1 LARLA
6 AEGKKFN
13 EKQMTDNVISEIVS
27 IIFKEWIDQLDVD
40 QEEKRKRLAIE
51 KAERDAN
58 QKRK

>member
-1 LARLA
+1 
-6 AEGKKFN
+6 
-13 EKQMTDNVISEIVS
+13 MTDNVISEIVS